1 MALPFAIYMQPPNIL
16 IQSSLSSCSLINA
29 NRIGTWGKVIQTN
42 RQTLSYNV
50 GNIVFYNEEDVSF
63 LTYTPNVTTYGIIDE
78 TKILFVEAG
87 LIKT

>member
-42 RQTLSYNV
+42 RDTLSCNV
-50 GNIVFYNEEDVSF
+50 GNVVFYNEQDISF
-63 LTYTPNVTTYGIIDE
+63 LTYTPDVTTYGVLNE
-78 TKILFVEAG
+78 NKILFIEAG
-87 LIKT
+87 EIKV

>member
-29 NRIGTWGKVIQTN
+29 NRIGTWGKVVQIN
-42 RQTLSYNV
+42 RDTLSYDV
-50 GNIVFYNEEDVSF
+50 GNVVFYNEQDVSF

-78 TKILFVEAG
+78 NKILFLEG
-87 LIKT
+87 GIIKT